1 MNSHAGTSSGSR
13 NRHSPRGRV
22 PLIPREILQ
31 LDAALIRAF
40 RTIQELREEL
50 PAARHIKFP
59 PLPSIFSESIVI
71 AAAPRIFGPGWTA
84 RYGGAACDVL
94 IESDQGEERRVEVK
108 ATGVHAF
115 QELKAK
121 DLRADFLVWVRF
133 GRRFESGQGP
143 IEIAILSNPSQFIP
157 AACRLDTARF
167 ERRVGS
173 TDALRTLSFDSL
185 EALLHDPESSPILGE
200 SAID

>member
-1 MNSHAGTSSGSR
+1 MNSHAGDSSGSR
-13 NRHSPRGRV
+13 DRPPPRGRT
-22 PLIPREILQ
+22 PLIPEEIFQ
-31 LDAALIRAF
+31 LDAALVRAF

-71 AAAPRIFGPGWTA
+71 AATPRIFGPGWTA
-84 RYGGAACDVL
+84 RYGGSTCDVL
-94 IESDQGEERRVEVK
+94 LENDQGEKRRVEVK
-108 ATGVHAF
+108 ATGAHAF

-121 DLRADFLVWVRF
+121 DLKADFLVWVRF
-133 GRRFESGQGP
+133 GRRFDVGQGP
-143 IEIAILSNPSQFIP
+143 IEIAILSEPSRFIP
-157 AACRLDTARF
+157 DACRLDTARF

-185 EALLHDPESSPILGE
+185 EALLYGPGPSPIPEE

>member
-1 MNSHAGTSSGSR
+1 MSSHKRTPSGGR
-13 NRHSPRGRV
+13 NRSSARGRV
-22 PLIPREILQ
+22 PLIPEEILQ
-31 LDAALIRAF
+31 LDVALVRAF
-40 RTIQELREEL
+40 RTIRELREEL

-84 RYGGAACDVL
+84 RYGGSACDVL
-94 IESDQGEERRVEVK
+94 IENDQGEKRRVEVK
-108 ATGVHAF
+108 ATGEHAF

-121 DLRADFLVWVRF
+121 DPKADFLVWVRF

-143 IEIAILSNPSQFIP
+143 IEIAILSGPSRFIP
-157 AACRLDTARF
+157 SACRLDTARF

-185 EALLHDPESSPILGE
+185 EALLHGPGASPIPGE
-200 SAID
+200 SATD

>member
-1 MNSHAGTSSGSR
+1 M
-13 NRHSPRGRV
+13 
-22 PLIPREILQ
+22 PLIPGEILQ
-31 LDAALIRAF
+31 LDAALVRAF

-50 PAARHIKFP
+50 PAAKHIKFP

-84 RYGGAACDVL
+84 RYGGTACDVL
-94 IESDQGEERRVEVK
+94 IENDQGEESRVEVK

-133 GRRFESGQGP
+133 GRRFELGRGP
-143 IEIAILSNPSQFIP
+143 IEIAILNEPSRFIP
-157 AACRLDTARF
+157 DACRLDTVRF
-167 ERRVGS
+167 ERRIGS
-173 TDALRTLSFDSL
+173 TDALRTPSFDSL
-185 EALLHDPESSPILGE
+185 EALLHGPGSSTVPEE
-200 SAID
+200 SALD